1 MSLNVTAGAN
11 SRPGLR
17 KTLTLVPVVMMGLAY
32 MQPMTLFDT
41 FGIVSG
47 LTDGHVPT
55 AYAFAL
61 VAILFTALSY
71 GKLVKRFPSAG
82 SAYTYAQK
90 SFNPFIGFMV
100 GWSSLLD
107 YLFAPMINILLAK
120 IYFEALV
127 PEIPSWI
134 FVSVLVG
141 FMTVSN
147 LRSVKTVANFNSVIV
162 VLQIILIA
170 VIMGMVIH
178 GVAGGE
184 GAATLSS
191 SKPFWSE
198 NAHVVPMITGATILC
213 FSFTGFD
220 GISNLSEETKDA
232 ERVIPRAI
240 FLTALI
246 GGMIFIFSTY
256 FLQLYFPDIS
266 RFKDPDASQP
276 EIMLYVAGKAFQVG
290 ALIFSTIT
298 VLASG
303 MAAHTGV
310 SRLMYV
316 MGRDGV
322 FPNRFFGYIHPKW
335 RTPALNVLL
344 VGAIALMAIDFDLV
358 TATAL
363 INFGALV
370 AFTFVN
376 LSVIS
381 QFWIREKRNKSLK
394 EHINYLV
401 LPICGALTVGAL
413 WINLEES
420 SMILGLIWAGIGL
433 VYVACV
439 TRSFRNPVPQYNEDI
454 A

>member
-1 MSLNVTAGAN
+1 MSHNATPN
-11 SRPGLR
+11 TSRVELR

-47 LTDGHVPT
+47 MTDGHVPT

-61 VAILFTALSY
+61 IAILFTALSY
-71 GKLVKRFPSAG
+71 GKLVRRYPSAG

-90 SFNPFIGFMV
+90 SISPTVGFMV

-127 PEIPSWI
+127 PSIPSWI
-134 FVSVLVG
+134 FVVALVA
-141 FMTVSN
+141 FMTAFN
-147 LRSVKTVANFNSVIV
+147 LRSLKSVANFNTVIV
-162 VLQIILIA
+162 LLQVVLIA
-170 VIMGMVIH
+170 VILGMVVY
-178 GVAGGE
+178 GVFEGE
-184 GAATLSS
+184 GAGTLASS
-191 SKPFWSE
+191 RPFWSGD
-198 NAHVVPMITGATILC
+198 AHVIPMITGATILC

-246 GGMIFIFSTY
+246 GGLIFIVSTY
-256 FLQLYFPDIS
+256 LLQLYFPDIS

-276 EIMLYVAGKAFQVG
+276 EIMLYVAGKFFQVG

-303 MAAHTGV
+303 MAAHAGV
-310 SRLMYV
+310 AR
-316 MGRDGV
+316 
-322 FPNRFFGYIHPKW
+322 
-335 RTPALNVLL
+335 
-344 VGAIALMAIDFDLV
+344 
-358 TATAL
+358 L

-381 QFWIREKRNKSLK
+381 QFWIREKRNKPLK
-394 EHINYLV
+394 DHFQYLF
-401 LPICGALTVGAL
+401 LPMCGALTVGAL
-413 WINLEES
+413 WVNLEES
-420 SMILGLIWAGIGL
+420 SMVLGLIWAGIGL
-433 VYVACV
+433 IYLACV
-439 TRSFRNPVPQYNEDI
+439 TKSFRNPVPQYDEDV

>member
-1 MSLNVTAGAN
+1 MTTDSTVST
-11 SRPGLR
+11 SRVQLR

-47 LTDGHVPT
+47 LTDGHVAT

-61 VAILFTALSY
+61 IAILFTALSY
-71 GKLVKRFPSAG
+71 GKLVRRFPSAG

-90 SFNPFIGFMV
+90 AISPTVGFMV

-107 YLFAPMINILLAK
+107 YLFMPMINILLAK
-120 IYFEALV
+120 IYFETLI
-127 PEIPSWI
+127 PSIPSWI
-134 FVSVLVG
+134 FVVLLVG
-141 FMTVSN
+141 FMTLSN
-147 LRSVKTVANFNSVIV
+147 LRGIKTVANFNSLIV
-162 VLQIILIA
+162 VLQVTVMV
-170 VIMGMVIH
+170 VITGMVIY
-178 GVAGGE
+178 GVSQGE
-184 GAATLSS
+184 GAGTLASS
-191 SKPFWSE
+191 RPFWSD

-213 FSFTGFD
+213 FSFLGFD
-220 GISNLSEETKDA
+220 GISSLSEETKDA
-232 ERVIPRAI
+232 GRVIPKAI
-240 FLTALI
+240 FLTALL
-246 GGMIFIFSTY
+246 GGVIFVVVSY

-266 RFKDPDASQP
+266 RFQHPDASQP
-276 EIMLYVAGKAFQVG
+276 EIMLYVAGKAFQFG
-290 ALIFSTIT
+290 ILIFSCVT

-303 MAAHTGV
+303 MAAHAGV

-322 FPNRFFGYIHPKW
+322 FPERFFGYVHPRW
-335 RTPALNVLL
+335 RTPSLNVLL
-344 VGAIALMAIDFDLV
+344 VGVIALSAISFDLV

-381 QFWIREKRNKSLK
+381 QFYIRERRNKTLK
-394 EHINYLV
+394 DTVNYLV
-401 LPICGALTVGAL
+401 LPVMGALTVGAL
-413 WINLEES
+413 WLNLERT
-420 SMILGLIWAGIGL
+420 SMTLGLVWAAIGL
-433 VYVACV
+433 LYLAFV
-439 TRSFRNPVPQYNEDI
+439 TRRFSQPVPQYNEDL

>member
-1 MSLNVTAGAN
+1 MTDSTVSTP
-11 SRPGLR
+11 RVQLR

-47 LTDGHVPT
+47 LTDGHVAT

-61 VAILFTALSY
+61 IAILFTALSY
-71 GKLVKRFPSAG
+71 GKLVRRFPSAG

-90 SFNPFIGFMV
+90 AISPTVGFMV

-107 YLFAPMINILLAK
+107 YLFMPMINILLAK
-120 IYFEALV
+120 IYFETLI
-127 PEIPSWI
+127 PSIPSWI
-134 FVSVLVG
+134 FVVLLVG
-141 FMTVSN
+141 FMTLSN
-147 LRSVKTVANFNSVIV
+147 LRGIKTVANFNSLIV
-162 VLQIILIA
+162 VLQVA
-170 VIMGMVIH
+170 VMVAITGMVIY
-178 GVAGGE
+178 GVAHGE
-184 GAATLSS
+184 GAGTLTSS
-191 SKPFWSE
+191 RPFWSD

-213 FSFTGFD
+213 FSFLGFD
-220 GISNLSEETKDA
+220 GISSLSEETKDA
-232 ERVIPRAI
+232 GRVIPKAI
-240 FLTALI
+240 FLTALL
-246 GGMIFIFSTY
+246 GGVIFVVVSY

-266 RFKDPDASQP
+266 RFQHPDASQP
-276 EIMLYVAGKAFQVG
+276 EIMLYVAGKAFQFG
-290 ALIFSTIT
+290 ILIFSCVT

-303 MAAHTGV
+303 MAAHAGV

-322 FPNRFFGYIHPKW
+322 FPERFFGYVHPHW

-344 VGAIALMAIDFDLV
+344 VGVIALSAISFDLV

-381 QFWIREKRNKSLK
+381 QFYIRERRNKTLK
-394 EHINYLV
+394 DNVNYLI
-401 LPICGALTVGAL
+401 LPVMGALTVGAL
-413 WINLEES
+413 WLNLES
-420 SMILGLIWAGIGL
+420 TSMTLGLVWAAIGL
-433 VYVACV
+433 LYLTFV
-439 TRSFRNPVPQYNEDI
+439 TRSFKQPVPQYNEDL